1 MDWSFIWKTILIVM
15 VGTALLRIAGR
26 KSVSQLT
33 IAQTVIMI
41 SMGTLL
47 IQPVVGKD
55 VWFTLFIALL
65 MVGILLL
72 MEYAQLKINVLEN
85 IITGKSKV
93 LIEDGQLNVKTLK
106 RLRMTVDQ
114 LEMKLRQRNVSKI
127 SDVEWATLE
136 PNGQLG
142 FMLKEEARPV
152 TMKDLQQVSLQL
164 NTGLSTLLAN
174 STNYMKHQ
182 QTIHRNQMEA
192 NSKTYTGREQS
203 NDQTRQQDI
212 FKEIKKKEH
221 ETPHPKYLQ

>member
-33 IAQTVIMI
+33 IAQSVIMI

>member
-33 IAQTVIMI
+33 IAQTVIMVSI
-41 SMGTLL
+41 GTLL
-47 IQPVVGKD
+47 IQPIVGKNI
-55 VWFTLFIALL
+55 WFTFLIALI
-65 MVGILLL
+65 MVGVLLL
-72 MEYAQLKINVLEN
+72 MEYAQLKVNVLEN
-85 IITGKSKV
+85 IMTGKSKI
-93 LIEDGQLNVKTLK
+93 LIEDGQLNVETLR

-114 LEMKLRQRNVSKI
+114 LEMKLRQKNVSKI

-164 NTGLSTLLAN
+164 NSGLSTLLAN

-182 QTIHRNQMEA
+182 QTTHNNQMEMGG
-192 NSKTYTGREQS
+192 KTYTDTEHTK
-203 NDQTRQQDI
+203 DQTGQQDI
-212 FKEIKKKEH
+212 FKEVKKEEH
-221 ETPHPKYLQ
+221 ETPPPTYLQ